1 MNIITCR
8 ISFRP
13 HRHWPGV
20 DSNAGKTMRDGNAGS
35 PRKKA
40 GAVACY
46 GRPANAGYYAGNRPM
61 ARYCSGD
68 GFSQQMR
75 PVRVLPPSLLAGV
88 TFARYPMNGNAG
100 RGFSLAECLIALL
113 ILSLSVLLLSQYH
126 RQLVSSYQ
134 RQWAQR
140 DAVRAAAQV
149 LAGKPPA
156 GWRSDVSR
164 QPAADG
170 CVRVIAHTE
179 GPFRRQATLQ
189 QLFCPPFG
197 DRLP

>member
-8 ISFRP
+8 ISVRP
-13 HRHWPGV
+13 HRHWTG
-20 DSNAGKTMRDGNAGS
+20 DYSNAGPAVRAGNAS
-35 PRKKA
+35 SHRKKA

-46 GRPANAGYYAGNRPM
+46 GRPANGGSYADNRQT
-61 ARYCSGD
+61 ARPCSGD
-68 GFSQQMR
+68 GFSQ
-75 PVRVLPPSLLAGV
+75 PVRNVRPLWPSPQAGV
-88 TFARYPMNGNAG
+88 ISVRYPMNGNAA

-126 RQLVSSYQ
+126 RQLVNSYQ

-156 GWRSDVSR
+156 GWQSDVRR
-164 QPAADG
+164 QPAAQG
-170 CVRVIAHTE
+170 CLRVTVHTQ
-179 GPFRRQATLQ
+179 GPFHREATLQ